1 MDWALLGRIFGCVIA
16 GGLGFVIVMV
26 FCFFW
31 CQSYSPSEDSD
42 RDIEIRNIRYRTSEI
57 EEELLRNKFDE
68 TVIDMEETNYQ
79 FENINRV
86 RQDCRG
92 PVGPSGTRGL
102 PQATPL
108 PNFISCCLCLP
119 SEESLMEEELIEKKS
134 DETVIDMEEPNYQ
147 FEDINGVR
155 QDCRGPVGPSGTRG
169 PPQAIPLPN
178 LSLN

>member
-16 GGLGFVIVMV
+16 GCLGFVMVIV

-31 CQSYSPSEDSD
+31 CQSYGVPSEDSD
-42 RDIEIRNIRYRTSEI
+42 RDTEIRNIRYQTSEI
-57 EEELLRNKFDE
+57 EEELPRNKF
-68 TVIDMEETNYQ
+68 
-79 FENINRV
+79 
-86 RQDCRG
+86 
-92 PVGPSGTRGL
+92 
-102 PQATPL
+102 
-108 PNFISCCLCLP
+108 
-119 SEESLMEEELIEKKS
+119 

-147 FEDINGVR
+147 FENINRVR